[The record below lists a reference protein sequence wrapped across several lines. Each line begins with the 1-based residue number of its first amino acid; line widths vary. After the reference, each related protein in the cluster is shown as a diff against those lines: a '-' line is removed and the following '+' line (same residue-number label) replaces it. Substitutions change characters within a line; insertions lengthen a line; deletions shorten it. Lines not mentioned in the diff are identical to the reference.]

1 MVSRLWALKGGFK
14 LSSYTG
20 LKVGLE
26 LHCQLKT
33 AHKLFCQCPAKLSLK
48 DPEKRLLRRL
58 RPTQSELG
66 EVDPAALFEFQRGR
80 IICYEAER
88 ESTCLVEADEEPP
101 HALNGE
107 ALETALIISLMM
119 EAKPVDEV
127 HVMRKVVIDGSNTT
141 GFQRTAAIALNG
153 KLNIAGK
160 EIPILHVSLEED
172 AARKTGE
179 SGLTVNYRIDR
190 LGIPLVEV
198 ATGPVIFSPEEAEK
212 VAYGIG
218 RVLKATGR
226 VQRGL
231 GTLRQDLN
239 VSVKSGALIEI
250 KGVQRLDLISKV
262 VSLEFQRQQALLAIA
277 GELKKRGVKPEE
289 LGEPVNVTE
298 VFKDTKCKVI
308 RNALREGGVVLAVK
322 LPGFHGLLGRELI
335 PGVRLGTEMSWRAM
349 FYGGVG
355 GIFHTDELPGYG
367 VSEDE
372 TRLLSKV
379 LSLNELDA
387 AVLVADQPLKA
398 RDALHA
404 VLERAREALN
414 GVPEET
420 RAAQE
425 DGTTRYMRPRPG
437 SARMYPE
444 TDIPPIVI
452 AEEEIQALKAILPE
466 KPEKV
471 TARLMEKYGLNRKLS
486 EQLLDSDYMP
496 LFEEV
501 ASKTHVAPS
510 YVATILTETLKA
522 LERRGVPVNRLTDEQ
537 ILEVFQLVDRGVTA
551 KESVEPILEWL
562 ATHPTSNPAEAVN
575 SLNLQMV
582 ESAEL
587 EKQVEQVL
595 RENVNLLKK
604 LGKASTGKLLG
615 LMMRNLRGRVSPQQL
630 LPIIEAK
637 VKDYLKNQE

>member
-1 MVSRLWALKGGFK
+1 M
-14 LSSYTG
+14 SSYTG

-33 AHKLFCQCPAKLSLK
+33 SHKLFCNCPAKLSLK
-48 DPEKRLLRRL
+48 EPEKRLLRRL

-80 IICYEAER
+80 VICYEAEQ

-101 HALNGE
+101 HQLNRE
-107 ALETALIISLMM
+107 ALETALIISLML
-119 EAKPVDEV
+119 EAKPVEEV

-153 KLNIAGK
+153 KLNIAEK

-190 LGIPLVEV
+190 LGIPLIEV
-198 ATGPVIFSPEEAEK
+198 ATGPVIYTPEEAEK
-212 VAYGIG
+212 VAYGVG

-231 GTLRQDLN
+231 GTIRQDLN
-239 VSVKSGALIEI
+239 VSVKGGALIEI

-277 GELKKRGVKPEE
+277 EELKKRGIKADD

-298 VFKDTKCKVI
+298 VFKETRCKVFSK
-308 RNALREGGVVLAVK
+308 ALQEGGVVLAVK

-355 GIFHTDELPGYG
+355 GLFHTDELPGYG
-367 VSEDE
+367 ISEDE
-372 TRLLSKV
+372 TRLLKQH

-387 AVLVADQPLKA
+387 AVLVADQPHKA
-398 RDALHA
+398 VDAIHA
-404 VLERAREALN
+404 VVDRAREALN

-425 DGTTRYMRPRPG
+425 DGATRYMRPRPG

-452 AEEEIQALKAILPE
+452 EEEMIQSLKATLPE
-466 KPEKV
+466 KPEMV

-510 YVATILTETLKA
+510 YVATILTEILKS
-522 LERRGVPVNRLTDEQ
+522 LERQGVPVNQLPDEY
-537 ILEVFQLVDRGVTA
+537 ILEVFQLVDKGVTA

-562 ATHPTSNPAEAVN
+562 ATHPTSNPTDAINA
-575 SLNLQMV
+575 LNLKMI
-582 ESAEL
+582 EPDEL
-587 EKQVEQVL
+587 EKQVDQVL
-595 RENVNLLKK
+595 KENVDLIKN
-604 LGKASTGKLLG
+604 LGKASAGKILG
-615 LMMRNLRGRVSPQQL
+615 LVMRNLRGRVSPQQL

-637 VKDYLKNQE
+637 VEDYLKRQE

>member
-1 MVSRLWALKGGFK
+1 M
-14 LSSYTG
+14 
-20 LKVGLE
+20 GLE

-33 AHKLFCQCPAKLSLK
+33 SHKLFCNCPAKLSLK
-48 DPEKRLLRRL
+48 EPEKRLLRRL

-101 HALNGE
+101 HQLNRE
-107 ALETALIISLMM
+107 ALETALMISLML

-153 KLNIAGK
+153 KLNMGEK

-212 VAYGIG
+212 VAYEIG

-231 GTLRQDLN
+231 GTIRQDLN
-239 VSVKSGALIEI
+239 VSVEGGALIEI

-262 VSLEFQRQQALLAIA
+262 VSLEYRRQRALLAIA
-277 GELKKRGVKPEE
+277 EELEKRGVKARE
-289 LGEPVNVTE
+289 LGRPVNVTE
-298 VFKDTKCKVI
+298 VFKETRCKVF
-308 RNALREGGVVLAVK
+308 RKALQEGGVVLAVR
-322 LPGFHGLLGRELI
+322 LPGFRGLLGRELI

-355 GIFHTDELPGYG
+355 GVFHTDELPGYG
-367 VSEDE
+367 ISEDE
-372 TRLLSKV
+372 TRLLREF

-387 AVLVADQPLKA
+387 AVLVADQPRKA
-398 RDALHA
+398 LDALHA
-404 VLERAREALN
+404 VVERAREALN

-452 AEEEIQALKAILPE
+452 EEEVVQSLKAALPE

-471 TARLMEKYGLNRKLS
+471 IVRLMEKYGLNRKLS
-486 EQLLDSDYMP
+486 EQLFDSDYMP

-501 ASKTHVAPS
+501 ASKTHVASS
-510 YVATILTETLKA
+510 YVATVLTETVKS
-522 LERRGVPVNRLTDEQ
+522 LERQGVPVNQLADER

-551 KESVEPILEWL
+551 KESVEPILAWL
-562 ATHPTSNPAEAVN
+562 AAHPASNPMDAVN
-575 SLNLQMV
+575 ALNLKMI
-582 ESAEL
+582 EAEEL
-587 EKQVEQVL
+587 EKQVDQVL
-595 RENVNLLKK
+595 RENVDLLEK
-604 LGKASTGKLLG
+604 LGNASAGKLLG
-615 LMMRNLRGRVSPQQL
+615 LLMRSLRGRVSPQQL

-637 VKDYLKNQE
+637 VKDYLKSRSERPS